1 LRLTYNKLTATE
13 LVEVGVKIEFKFQII
28 IFAFMD
34 QTFGKKY
41 KLCRQKLIDSVF
53 KQGAS
58 VKQYPFVLHFL
69 EVEETLEAPFQIT
82 ISAPKRLFRKAHDR
96 NRIKRL
102 MRETVRRNKLILE
115 THVETHKNLALFM
128 VYTNKEEMPYDVL
141 LRKTEQL
148 FIQLIKKLEE
158 NDTSKIEQ

>member
-1 LRLTYNKLTATE
+1 M
-13 LVEVGVKIEFKFQII
+13 KIACNSALKNRKNHYICD
-28 IFAFMD
+28 MD

-53 KQGAS
+53 KSGNT
-58 VKQYPFVLHFL
+58 VKQYPFVVHYM

-102 MRETVRRNKLILE
+102 MRETVRKNKLILE
-115 THVETHKNLALFM
+115 SLIESNEKQMALFM
-128 VYTNKEEMPYDVL
+128 VYTSKEEMPYDVL

-148 FIQLIKKLEE
+148 FTQLVNKFET
-158 NDTSKIEQ
+158 NDKNKNL